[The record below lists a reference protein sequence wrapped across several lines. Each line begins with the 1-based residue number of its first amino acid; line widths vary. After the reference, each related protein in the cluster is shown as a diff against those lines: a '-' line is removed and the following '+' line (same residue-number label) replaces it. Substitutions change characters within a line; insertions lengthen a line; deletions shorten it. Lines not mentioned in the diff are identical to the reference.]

1 MLLSQQIQCRQSGE
15 VYEQVEL
22 QMSSDKLKYAIFSTL
37 VCVWWEIASRY
48 LSDYWN
54 KMHSVFSSSEN
65 YNFIAT
71 PRRYS
76 WAMTPHTFFFSHL
89 FPQHGLLA
97 TARSKALP
105 PPNFLWPT
113 VNFGIAF
120 FYEAITKNRGVL
132 TCAVYCALSKCLSG
146 NSLAEWYS

>member
-1 MLLSQQIQCRQSGE
+1 MLLSQQIQGRQSGE
-15 VYEQVEL
+15 VYKQVEL
-22 QMSSDKLKYAIFSTL
+22 QMSSDKLKYATFSTR
-37 VCVWWEIASRY
+37 VCIWWEIASRY

-65 YNFIAT
+65 YNFIAA

-76 WAMTPHTFFFSHL
+76 WAMTPQTFFFSHL

-97 TARSKALP
+97 TAGSKTLP
-105 PPNFLWPT
+105 PPNFLMANCQFWHSLFLWGNYKT
-113 VNFGIAF
+113 G
-120 FYEAITKNRGVL
+120 GVL